1 MTISPEPGLPAVVLD
16 TNVALDWL
24 VFADPSVSGLAERIE
39 RRAWRWLA
47 CERMRDELAL
57 VLMRPAFAARGADC
71 KQILTSFDR
80 WSTPVT
86 FATNMAMAPP
96 LGLTCLDPDD
106 QVFVDLALDQKARWL
121 FTRDKALL
129 ALAPSAGRLGLGIV
143 APARWRPE
151 EATAP

>member
-1 MTISPEPGLPAVVLD
+1 VTISPEPGLPAIVLD

-24 VFADPSVSGLAERIE
+24 VFADPSVAGLAERIE
-39 RRAWRWLA
+39 RREWRWLA
-47 CERMRDELAL
+47 CERMRDELSL
-57 VLMRPAFAARGADC
+57 VLMRPPFAARGADC

-80 WSTPVT
+80 WSTP
-86 FATNMAMAPP
+86 ATLGAAAAPR

-143 APARWRPE
+143 APARWRPDE
-151 EATAP
+151 TTAP

>member
-1 MTISPEPGLPAVVLD
+1 MTISPEPGLPAIVLD

-24 VFADPSVSGLAERIE
+24 VFADPSVAGLAERIE

-47 CERMRDELAL
+47 CERTRGELAD
-57 VLMRPAFAARGADC
+57 VLMRPTFAARGADC

-86 FATNMAMAPP
+86 LGASMAPRS
-96 LGLTCLDPDD
+96 GLRCIDPDD
-106 QVFVDLALDQKARWL
+106 QVFVDLALGQKARWL

-143 APARWRPE
+143 APARWRPD